1 MPDIEML
8 AILSIKCNTIGTQEA
23 ERAPKYNT
31 NTHNGQSSLGEQL
44 YTHPRQLTGLKNATQ
59 RQEIQIQNLTT

>member
-1 MPDIEML
+1 MPEIEIL
-8 AILSIKCNTIGTQEA
+8 DILSIKCNTIGTQEA
-23 ERAPKYNT
+23 ERAAKYHT
-31 NTHNGQSSLGEQL
+31 NPDNGQISLGEQL